1 MSEGPESLKSPH
13 QLVLPENVS
22 KSAFYTVILGEM
34 DPKVAKLVNLSLK
47 WVPVRKIP
55 GNRPKMDETKKILRI
70 MFIHVEWHQKKGVHL
85 FLRIVHFN
93 PYPFL

>member
-1 MSEGPESLKSPH
+1 MSEGSETPKSPH
-13 QLVLPENVS
+13 KLVPLENVS
-22 KSAFYTVILGEM
+22 ISAFYTVILGEM

-70 MFIHVEWHQKKGVHL
+70 MFIHVEWHQKKGCSL
-85 FLRIVHFN
+85 IFEDS
-93 PYPFL
+93 PF

>member
-1 MSEGPESLKSPH
+1 
-13 QLVLPENVS
+13 
-22 KSAFYTVILGEM
+22 M

-55 GNRPKMDETKKILRI
+55 SNRPKMDETKKILRI

-93 PYPFL
+93 PYPYSIRIYFSVRRTTTI